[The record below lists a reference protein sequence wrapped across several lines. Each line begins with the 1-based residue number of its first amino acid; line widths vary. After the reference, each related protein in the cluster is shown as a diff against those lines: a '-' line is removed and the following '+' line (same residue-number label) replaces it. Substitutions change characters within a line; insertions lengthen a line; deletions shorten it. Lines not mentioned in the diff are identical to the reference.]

1 MSPRKKTIAKKPLK
15 RQRFEEDQ
23 FRNRDAFE
31 AFSVFYKD
39 AVIIVEREVDLPSLE
54 NTCIPD
60 VFKERTWAPLLI
72 GSVDVHHVL
81 VREFFTNAVVKGD
94 RLNCW
99 VKGKEFTMST
109 LSI

>member
-15 RQRFEEDQ
+15 CQRFEEDQ

-39 AVIIVEREVDLPSLE
+39 AVIIVEREVDLPSLK

-60 VFKERTWAPLLI
+60 VFKECTWAPLLT

-81 VREFFTNAVVKGD
+81 VQEFFSNAVVKGD
-94 RLNCW
+94 RLNC
-99 VKGKEFTMST
+99 
-109 LSI
+109 

>member
-15 RQRFEEDQ
+15 GQRYEEHQ

-60 VFKERTWAPLLI
+60 VFKECTWAPLLT

-81 VREFFTNAVVKGD
+81 VREFFSNVVVKGD
-94 RLNCW
+94 RLNC
-99 VKGKEFTMST
+99 
-109 LSI
+109 

>member
-1 MSPRKKTIAKKPLK
+1 MIAHFCRCLLARKPLPRNLLSVK
-15 RQRFEEDQ
+15 DLKKISFEIEMH
-23 FRNRDAFE
+23 E

-60 VFKERTWAPLLI
+60 VFKECTWAPLLT

-81 VREFFTNAVVKGD
+81 VQEFFSNAVVKGD
-94 RLNCW
+94 RLNC
-99 VKGKEFTMST
+99 
-109 LSI
+109 